1 VPATPKRPRRTPRQ
15 DRSKEMVEAIVQAG
29 MLVLREEGPERLT
42 TKRIAERAGVAVG
55 SLYRYFADKDDVLEA
70 VFRQQHE
77 EFWDKAVLW
86 VPRLA
91 ALPLEKAVALIVDAG
106 INRHRALYEMHPEFY
121 LDHSVRYTLSTFH
134 PNGPDR
140 ATKWVAMILDCHRD
154 ELAMASERAAFLLT
168 RALGAVLVTSLRERP
183 RYLSDPALRAD
194 LLRMAM
200 GLIARD
206 PPAPA
211 GQVAKQS

>member
-1 VPATPKRPRRTPRQ
+1 
-15 DRSKEMVEAIVQAG
+15 MVEAIVQAG
-29 MLVLREEGPERLT
+29 LLVLREEGPERLT

-55 SLYRYFADKDDVLEA
+55 SLYQYFADKDDVLEA

-77 EFWDKAVLW
+77 EFWDQAALW

-91 ALPLEKAVALIVDAG
+91 ALPLEQAVGLIVDAG
-106 INRHRALYEMHPEFY
+106 LKRHQTLYEMHPEFY

-140 ATKWVAMILDCHRD
+140 ATKWVGMILDCHRD
-154 ELAMASERAAFLLT
+154 ELALPSERAAFLLT
-168 RALGAVLVTSLRERP
+168 RVLGAVLLTSLRERP
-183 RYLSDPALRAD
+183 RYLSDPALRDD

-200 GLIARD
+200 ALVVRD
-206 PPAPA
+206 PSGPADKA
-211 GQVAKQS
+211 AHES